1 VLVKVINYSIR
12 ILIVLIGIILISG
25 LLPTHGFQNERMVKV
40 FGGIFILYGVYRIVV
55 YKARLKQLKRE
66 EDEKD

>member
-1 VLVKVINYSIR
+1 
-12 ILIVLIGIILISG
+12 VLIGIILISG